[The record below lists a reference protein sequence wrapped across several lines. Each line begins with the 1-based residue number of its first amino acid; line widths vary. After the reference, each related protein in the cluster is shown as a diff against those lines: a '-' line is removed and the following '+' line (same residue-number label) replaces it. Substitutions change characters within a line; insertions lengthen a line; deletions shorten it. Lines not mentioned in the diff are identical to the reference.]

1 MGDTVSPVSAAG
13 AERRAGRRSTDPA
26 VLREDADAPV
36 LSGTNLPVPVPPLR
50 QEEPPA
56 AAFEA
61 QLLGQEG
68 QKRGLRGGEPVLNAA
83 RNAYLDAEW
92 SGPADRRPPKGVL
105 TKTEI

>member
-1 MGDTVSPVSAAG
+1 MS
-13 AERRAGRRSTDPA
+13 AERRAGRRRTDPA
-26 VLREDADAPV
+26 LAHEDAEATP
-36 LSGTNLPVPVPPLR
+36 LPGTNLPVPVAPLR

-83 RNAYLDAEW
+83 RHAYLGAEW
-92 SGPADRRPPKGVL
+92 SGPGDRRPAKGVI